1 MAVSVSLMAIIIS
14 LHLIAFVLA
23 VGSERRRSTVTP
35 FLFALLFFFFL
46 FKSLFIVS
54 TVCTPKSSL
63 TLWLSFSAGQGGA

>member
-35 FLFALLFFFFL
+35 FLFALLFFFL